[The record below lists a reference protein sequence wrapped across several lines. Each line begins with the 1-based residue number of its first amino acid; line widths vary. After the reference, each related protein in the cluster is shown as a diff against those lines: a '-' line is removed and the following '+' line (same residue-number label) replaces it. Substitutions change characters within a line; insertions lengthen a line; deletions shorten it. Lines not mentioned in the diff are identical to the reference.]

1 MSIENLRL
9 LKNKKIYLVDSI
21 RRANRQYD
29 GAVGFNLS
37 NYIFVSLFT
46 HTMGLNKR
54 NYISMGSTLPV
65 SGSILSNNIHPNNC
79 ITTIAQNRNT
89 SENSFRIEVLSAGG
103 GITLSSIDKERC
115 YKLKTADWYATCEV

>member
-21 RRANRQYD
+21 CRTNRQYD
-29 GAVGFNLS
+29 GAVGFNLA

-54 NYISMGSTLPV
+54 NYISMGSAIPANV
-65 SGSILSNNIHPNNC
+65 SILSNSRHPHNC
-79 ITTIAQNRNT
+79 ISTIAQNRNT
-89 SENSFRIEVLSAGG
+89 SENRFRIEMLSAGG
-103 GITLSSIDKERC
+103 GVTLSSIDNERY
-115 YKLKTADWYATCEV
+115 YKLKTSDWYMTCEV